1 MQDGYA
7 QFLSPLR
14 WGQSGRACLPCL
26 PCLPAGVFPSPSFP
40 LLPFPPPRPSS
51 PSAATTS
58 RCGGWIA
65 LSTPRQSSNSTC
77 RLGGGGLAM
86 SPMVPGTSTRTTL
99 YSLIGSFLFSK
110 MDQFSNSINLNFLI
124 IPILQ
129 TFYFFFAFSW
139 HLVAGSN
146 YTPHGITLFNP
157 SPPFFIVAD
166 FLQSAPF
173 GGAMPLFSSSRHPC
187 FPSLAERGLLGSRW
201 PGNGGSHSAVA
212 SH

>member
-1 MQDGYA
+1 MPNSSPPCGGDSRAGPVFPA
-7 QFLSPLR
+7 FL
-14 WGQSGRACLPCL
+14 ACPQVSSH
-26 PCLPAGVFPSPSFP
+26 PPPSPSFP
-40 LLPFPPPRPSS
+40 SLPHALPHHQPLQPAVVAAGSLCRPQDR
-51 PSAATTS
+51 AAIW
-58 RCGGWIA
+58 RAGW
-65 LSTPRQSSNSTC
+65 
-77 RLGGGGLAM
+77 GGGGLAM